1 VKAYQHS
8 RKVKE
13 GLEQIIH
20 QIADEL
26 RIKVLE
32 PEAQKGV

>member
-8 RKVKE
+8 RKVKK
-13 GLEQIIH
+13 GFEQIH

-32 PEAQKGV
+32 PEARKSV

>member
-13 GLEQIIH
+13 GFEQIIH
-20 QIADEL
+20 QVADEL

>member
-1 VKAYQHS
+1 VKAINI
-8 RKVKE
+8 RGRLKR
-13 GLEQIIH
+13 GFEQIH
-20 QIADEL
+20 QVADEL

>member
-8 RKVKE
+8 RKVKK

-20 QIADEL
+20 QVADEL

>member
-13 GLEQIIH
+13 GFEQIH
-20 QIADEL
+20 QVADEL

-32 PEAQKGV
+32 PEARKGV